1 MLKAGSLS
9 QANIEPIMFYW
20 QSKHGRESF
29 LKARTL
35 SLLSSSTVSF
45 PFSHTPGA
53 HKHKSAP
60 PCSCSSP
67 RLCILYSFTSLPSV
81 FSRCLFTKSHSH
93 LSDWLLPRL
102 QEDAK
107 PLLKL
112 LLPLQL
118 GLCQYHP
125 PTLIG
130 LLESQAGQ
138 ARGVGEWPREGRGES
153 KGNKNSYQACWVS
166 VCRWSLGL

>member
-1 MLKAGSLS
+1 MLKAESLS
-9 QANIEPIMFYW
+9 QADIETIMFYW

-29 LKARTL
+29 VKTRTHIF
-35 SLLSSSTVSF
+35 LSSSTVSS
-45 PFSHTPGA
+45 PFSPTPVA
-53 HKHKSAP
+53 HKHKLAP

-67 RLCILYSFTSLPSV
+67 RLWSLRSFTSLPSV
-81 FSRCLFTKSHSH
+81 FPRSLFPKSHSH

-102 QEDAK
+102 PEDAK

-130 LLESQAGQ
+130 ILESLAGQ
-138 ARGVGEWPREGRGES
+138 A
-153 KGNKNSYQACWVS
+153 
-166 VCRWSLGL
+166 